1 MAIIAAGAIH
11 AFYLYDVAEAIDFFA
26 AQSKIAR
33 TLRLL
38 ADTGTGY
45 LKLGQP
51 SPTLSGGEAQRL
63 KLVADLSRG
72 VARTENTRLRR
83 NRQPKGNL
91 YLIEEPTIGLHPADV
106 ARLADVSTATV
117 SHFLSGRE
125 DLLKRMSPQV
135 QQRVGEAVTT
145 LGYVHNK
152 TARHLRLKRTERIC
166 VLLPQLGI
174 PYADQIAKDIDLV
187 ARRRGYTTVIVTGQS
202 LDIWRRVLNEVEA
215 GLADGVVCD
224 GDEFTEAELAD
235 LFHPR
240 FTKPRLVLHP
250 SAAPHGFSVVNYNR
264 VDALRQALDYFRD
277 QGRKRIAYL
286 ANTTTTP
293 SNVRAQ
299 LVRDFT
305 GTSQNGSY
313 VLNSWVNDLTPPTL
327 RLLSTRVT
335 AGHPLIVAQAVD
347 LGSGVDPL
355 SLAFGYDRVV
365 VGASEYDPTT
375 GLVVFGLPSAAPAL
389 KAGKKN
395 VVMEASDYQEAKN
408 IDTIGDAIL
417 PNTAFLTRKKG

>member
-1 MAIIAAGAIH
+1 M
-11 AFYLYDVAEAIDFFA
+11 
-26 AQSKIAR
+26 
-33 TLRLL
+33 
-38 ADTGTGY
+38 
-45 LKLGQP
+45 
-51 SPTLSGGEAQRL
+51 
-63 KLVADLSRG
+63 
-72 VARTENTRLRR
+72 
-83 NRQPKGNL
+83 
-91 YLIEEPTIGLHPADV
+91 ADV

-135 QQRVGEAVTT
+135 QLRVSEAVTT

-240 FTKPRLVLHP
+240 FTKPRLVLPP
-250 SAAPHGFSVVNYNR
+250 SAPPPGFSVVNYNR

-305 GTSQNGSY
+305 GSPQNGM
-313 VLNSWVNDLTPPTL
+313 TL
-327 RLLSTRVT
+327 
-335 AGHPLIVAQAVD
+335 AGIVAGARSRETAAIAVRELLAMPVRPD
-347 LGSGVDPL
+347 CIAVESDFSAVTVIEELQRHGLRIPDDIGVIGCGNAEEGFYAYPRL
-355 SLAFGYDRVV
+355 
-365 VGASEYDPTT
+365 T
-375 GLVVFGLPSAAPAL
+375 
-389 KAGKKN
+389 
-395 VVMEASDYQEAKN
+395 
-408 IDTIGDAIL
+408 TIGPTAISLTDATSHLIDRIETGDHLGFQRFHL
-417 PNTAFLTRKKG
+417 PWTLIKRDSA